1 MDHTEASH
9 GPPWDSWWP
18 IIKKKKISTMD
29 HPIIPDSPYK
39 DSQWPI
45 LRLPMAPP
53 RLLMAPL
60 RLPMACPEISDG
72 PPWDSRWPNLRLL
85 LAHPETS
92 VGPSWGY
99 RLSTLRHLMAL
110 LETLHGPPSDSQQ
123 AVHQLEVDCV
133 YGTQCNTVAFCSFTS
148 SSVLTNPHTLDI
160 NYPLSI

>member
-1 MDHTEASH
+1 
-9 GPPWDSWWP
+9 
-18 IIKKKKISTMD
+18 MD

-53 RLLMAPL
+53 KTPDGPPEATYGLPWDFWWPAL
-60 RLPMACPEISDG
+60 RLPVAQPETPGG
-72 PPWDSRWPNLRLL
+72 PSWDFCWPILRLL
-85 LAHPETS
+85 LARPEAS

-133 YGTQCNTVAFCSFTS
+133 YGSQCNTVAFCSFTS